1 MTCALGIKSLGF
13 VLIGFA
19 AGQAAFSVVIG
30 KIERVTGRRIIIFSF
45 YIVSVGLFVF
55 LLKWNPRT
63 SPSYIFYIVAGIF
76 GVVKCV
82 WRTETNC
89 EYFQSAAFILCSNQ
103 MPCIHLSNWDMLW
116 ETQPGN

>member
-1 MTCALGIKSLGF
+1 MTCSLGIKSLGF

-30 KIERVTGRRIIIFSF
+30 KIERYTGRRIIMFTF
-45 YIVSVGLFVF
+45 YVISVCLFVF
-55 LLKWNPRT
+55 LLKWDVRD
-63 SPSYIFYIVAGIF
+63 SPSYLFYLTACVF

-89 EYFQSAAFILCSNQ
+89 KFSKESHSSSSFI
-103 MPCIHLSNWDMLW
+103 
-116 ETQPGN
+116 GK

>member
-1 MTCALGIKSLGF
+1 MTCSLGIKSLGF

-19 AGQAAFSVVIG
+19 SGQAAFSVVIG
-30 KIERVTGRRIIIFSF
+30 KIERLTGRRIIMFSF

-55 LLKWNPRT
+55 LLKWDAKD
-63 SPSYIFYIVAGIF
+63 SPSYVFYIVAGIF

-89 EYFQSAAFILCSNQ
+89 ECFQNAVFSLYSNQ
-103 MPCIHLSNWDMLW
+103 GRLRKKRAR
-116 ETQPGN
+116 G